1 VFVALAY
8 AVMQEWTAKEKR
20 HSQNKTHVL
29 QRETPSFVMHFSK
42 GKELGS
48 GQFGTIFLCTRKAD
62 GSQLACKQIPKCM
75 CHSEQDREDI
85 RREVKILHHLDGHS
99 NVVGMHGAYE
109 DRENV
114 YIMLDACN
122 GGELFDD
129 IISKGSYTER
139 EAAEIFRT
147 MLRVVAHCHSLG
159 VMHRDLKPENFLL
172 SDRNDKTLKA
182 TDFGMSVFYSPQQ
195 CFDQLVGSPYYIAP
209 EVLKRAYGAEADM
222 WSIGVILYILLSG
235 MPPFF
240 GNTDREIFN
249 EILCGKLNFKSEPW
263 PRVSEGAKDCIRKM
277 LCPNPSERM
286 SADEALKHPW
296 VKEDG
301 IAQDTNLGNAVVDR
315 MMRFQRLQKFKK
327 LGLFTLAQTLN
338 QEEVEGLMEMF
349 KSIDKDGNGT
359 VTVQELQEGLK
370 EKGYNMA
377 KEKVEELVNSIDVN
391 GDRVLDYSEFI
402 AATLQLH
409 KATREDNMVKLFQYF
424 DKDESGYISK
434 RELVQVLQ
442 EMGMQSSL
450 NVEELIASVDQ
461 DDDGHINFEEF
472 VGVMRDR
479 TEGNPAME
487 KQTSRERHR
496 LKC

>member
-1 VFVALAY
+1 
-8 AVMQEWTAKEKR
+8 
-20 HSQNKTHVL
+20 
-29 QRETPSFVMHFSK
+29 
-42 GKELGS
+42 
-48 GQFGTIFLCTRKAD
+48 
-62 GSQLACKQIPKCM
+62 
-75 CHSEQDREDI
+75 
-85 RREVKILHHLDGHS
+85 
-99 NVVGMHGAYE
+99 
-109 DRENV
+109 
-114 YIMLDACN
+114 
-122 GGELFDD
+122 
-129 IISKGSYTER
+129 
-139 EAAEIFRT
+139 
-147 MLRVVAHCHSLG
+147 
-159 VMHRDLKPENFLL
+159 
-172 SDRNDKTLKA
+172 
-182 TDFGMSVFYSPQQ
+182 MSVFYSPQQ

-391 GDRVLDYSEFI
+391 GDRALDYSEFI